1 MNPRISVNKIHHYY
15 TTICI
20 KQRNIGVL
28 RSTGTHS
35 VTNSRKIFGFL
46 YICHITTNY
55 YSFLRTKFQVRAQ
68 SDTAEIKSLKKCST
82 PALFLSDLFC
92 YIYHHVQLYS
102 FLTNFK
108 VKQALV

>member
-46 YICHITTNY
+46 YICNITTYY

-68 SDTAEIKSLKKCST
+68 SDTAEIKSLKKVFN
-82 PALFLSDLFC
+82 PRPFFE
-92 YIYHHVQLYS
+92 
-102 FLTNFK
+102 
-108 VKQALV
+108 

>member
-46 YICHITTNY
+46 YICNIT
-55 YSFLRTKFQVRAQ
+55 TKFQVRAQ

-82 PALFLSDLFC
+82 PALF
-92 YIYHHVQLYS
+92 
-102 FLTNFK
+102 
-108 VKQALV
+108 